1 MKLQL
6 FLCTFVLFGVA
17 VDCVTEKK
25 WRPVSVLL
33 KRAILASSKASRF
46 LEVTYIRLLKAW
58 ENVEVSPFFVILLI
72 QV

>member
-6 FLCTFVLFGVA
+6 LLCTFVLFGIA

-25 WRPVSVLL
+25 WRPHSVLS
-33 KRAILASSKASRF
+33 KRAIMASSKASRF
-46 LEVTYIRLLKAW
+46 LEVKYIRLLKAW
-58 ENVEVSPFFVILLI
+58 ENVEVSPYFVTLLI